1 MAFGIPES
9 IIEEIKARTDLSDL
23 IAGYGIQVK
32 RAGGSYKA
40 CCPFHHEKTP
50 SFHIQPTKGFYHC
63 FGCGESGDVFKFVM
77 KYEGLT
83 FMETA
88 QRLASACGLEIETKE
103 DSEAAVR
110 KRLFA
115 LHAELAAFYRR
126 CINDAKEASRAREY
140 LASRD
145 LSDEVAEKFQIGY
158 APQSA
163 DAMLTWAQKH
173 GFTADELEIAGV
185 LKPPLYQDGRWYSP
199 FAGRLMFSIRDR
211 QGRVIAFSGRTLE
224 TDKTKMRGGKYVNSP
239 ITPIFKKSNVLYAF
253 DLAAGKIANA
263 KPVREAIVCEGQI
276 DVVRCHAC
284 GFDTAVASQGTAFTG
299 EHVQMLKKVADA
311 AVLVFDGDAAGQ
323 KAAVST
329 AGEMLSVGMTVRVAR
344 LPQGEDPDSL
354 LRSKG
359 KDAFKACLDNAVS
372 IVAFQIDAA
381 RAKESNPD
389 SYDAIARTGKA
400 VLELVKKCPGAV
412 MRAGLM
418 QEAATLLKIPVS
430 ALEEDLAK
438 LETEKPKSAMHPKV
452 PNPRRVRP
460 APVMLDVHAE
470 TFEEDVP
477 VFPEEE
483 EIPFA
488 APQSEQASAP
498 ENNPP
503 PNSEMALMEFLFGLE
518 GADHQIADMLEA
530 YVHDGLFT
538 HNVTGEFVKAYIR
551 ETRGETDAIVNLK
564 KALPSNEAWVLEEIF
579 ISKNR
584 AAFSEL
590 EPADNLRKELC
601 RFWFEAVRRKLRDLP
616 LDGDAELRRRRYSL
630 SMLSRKFKTKPWHV
644 ASRSM
649 LPEVLLG

>member
-50 SFHIQPTKGFYHC
+50 SFHIQPAKGYYHC
-63 FGCGESGDVFKFVM
+63 FGCGESGDVIKFVM

-83 FMETA
+83 FMEAA
-88 QRLASACGLEIETKE
+88 QKLASACGLEIETKE
-103 DSEAAVR
+103 DPEAAVR

-126 CINDAKEASRAREY
+126 CIKDAKEASRAREY

-163 DAMLTWAQKH
+163 DAMLTWAKKH
-173 GFTADELEIAGV
+173 GFTTDELETAGV
-185 LKPPLYQDGRWYSP
+185 LKPPRYPGGRWYSP

-224 TDKTKMRGGKYVNSP
+224 TDKSKMRGGKYVNSP
-239 ITPIFKKSNVLYAF
+239 VTPIFKKSNVLYAF

-329 AGEMLSVGMTVRVAR
+329 AGEMLSVGMTVRVAK
-344 LPQGEDPDSL
+344 LPQDEDPDSL
-354 LRSKG
+354 LRFNG
-359 KDAFKACLDNAVS
+359 AEAFRACLDNAVS
-372 IVAFQIDAA
+372 IVAFQVDVA
-381 RAKESNPD
+381 RSKESNPD
-389 SYDAIARTGKA
+389 SYDAISRTGRA

-438 LETEKPKSAMHPKV
+438 LETEKTRPMVRQESPKPKSANPASVKYNAPEDSFEDYV
-452 PNPRRVRP
+452 P
-460 APVMLDVHAE
+460 E
-470 TFEEDVP
+470 
-477 VFPEEE
+477 FPEGE
-483 EIPFA
+483 EIPFT
-488 APQSEQASAP
+488 APQSEQANAP

-503 PNSEMALMEFLFGLE
+503 PDTEMALMEFLFGL
-518 GADHQIADMLEA
+518 GADSQIADMLEA
-530 YVHDGLFT
+530 YVHDGLFA
-538 HNVTGEFVKAYIR
+538 HNVTGEFVKGYVR
-551 ETRGETDAIVNLK
+551 ETRGEVDAIVNLK
-564 KALPSNEAWVLEEIF
+564 NELPPNEAWVLEEIF
-579 ISKNR
+579 LSQNR

-590 EPADNLRKELC
+590 EPSDNLRKVLC
-601 RFWFEAVRRKLRDLP
+601 RFWFEAVCRKLKELP
-616 LDGDAELRRRRYSL
+616 LEGDTELMRKRSRL
-630 SMLSRKFKTKPWHV
+630 SMLSRKFKTMPWHV
-644 ASRSM
+644 ASQSM
-649 LPEVLLG
+649 RAETLLG

>member
-9 IIEEIKARTDLSDL
+9 IIDEIKARTDLSDL

-50 SFHIQPTKGFYHC
+50 SFHIQPAKGFYHC
-63 FGCGESGDVFKFVM
+63 FGCGESGDVIKFVM
-77 KYEGLT
+77 KYEGLN
-83 FMETA
+83 FMEAA
-88 QRLASACGLEIETKE
+88 QKLASACGLEFETKE
-103 DSEAAVR
+103 DPEAAVR

-126 CINDAKEASRAREY
+126 CIKEAKEASRAREY

-163 DAMLTWAQKH
+163 DAMLKWAQKH
-173 GFTADELEIAGV
+173 GFTTDELQIAGV
-185 LKPPLYQDGRWYSP
+185 LKPPLYQHGRWYSP

-329 AGEMLSVGMTVRVAR
+329 AGEMLSVGMTVRVAK

-354 LRSKG
+354 LRSNG
-359 KDAFKACLDNAVS
+359 AEAFKACLDKAVS
-372 IVAFQIDAA
+372 IVAFQVDVA
-381 RAKESNPD
+381 RLKEANPD
-389 SYDAIARTGKA
+389 SYDAISRTGRA

-438 LETEKPKSAMHPKV
+438 LETEKPKPVMRPNVQKPKQV
-452 PNPRRVRP
+452 YP
-460 APVMLDVHAE
+460 APKTQDVHNE
-470 TFEEDVP
+470 VYEDYVP
-477 VFPEEE
+477 EFPEEE

-488 APQSEQASAP
+488 APKSEQASAP

-503 PNSEMALMEFLFGLE
+503 PNSEMALMEFLFGL
-518 GADHQIADMLEA
+518 GADPQIADMLEA
-530 YVHDGLFT
+530 YVHDGLFA
-538 HNVTGEFVKAYIR
+538 HNVTGGFVKAYIR

-564 KALPSNEAWVLEEIF
+564 NELSSNEAWVLEEIF
-579 ISKNR
+579 FSQNR

-590 EPADNLRKELC
+590 EPADNLRKVLC
-601 RFWFEAVRRKLRDLP
+601 RFWFDAVCRKLKELP
-616 LDGDAELRRRRYSL
+616 LEGDGELMRRRSRL
-630 SMLSRKFKTKPWHV
+630 SMLSRKFKTMPWHV
-644 ASRSM
+644 ASQSMRS
-649 LPEVLLG
+649 EVLLG

>member
-50 SFHIQPTKGFYHC
+50 SFHIQPAKGYYHC
-63 FGCGESGDVFKFVM
+63 FGCGESGDVIKFVM

-83 FMETA
+83 FMEAA
-88 QRLASACGLEIETKE
+88 QKLASACGLEIETKE
-103 DSEAAVR
+103 DPEAAVR

-126 CINDAKEASRAREY
+126 CIKEAKEASRAREY

-163 DAMLTWAQKH
+163 DAMLTWAKKH
-173 GFTADELEIAGV
+173 GFTTDELEISGV
-185 LKPPLYQDGRWYSP
+185 LKPPRYPGGRWYSP

-224 TDKTKMRGGKYVNSP
+224 TDKSKMRGGKYVNSP
-239 ITPIFKKSNVLYAF
+239 VTPIFKKSNVLYAF

-284 GFDTAVASQGTAFTG
+284 GFDTAVASQGTAFTS

-311 AVLVFDGDAAGQ
+311 AALVFDGDAAGQ

-329 AGEMLSVGMTVRVAR
+329 AGEMLSVGMTVRVAK

-354 LRSKG
+354 LRFKG
-359 KDAFKACLDNAVS
+359 AEAFRACLDNAVS
-372 IVAFQIDAA
+372 IVAFQVDVA
-381 RAKESNPD
+381 RSKESNPD
-389 SYDAIARTGKA
+389 SYDAISRTGRA

-438 LETEKPKSAMHPKV
+438 LETEKTRPMVRQESPKPKQ
-452 PNPRRVRP
+452 VRP
-460 APVMLDVHAE
+460 VSVTQDVHNE
-470 TFEEDVP
+470 FYEDYVP
-477 VFPEEE
+477 EFPEDE

-488 APQSEQASAP
+488 APQSEQANAP

-503 PNSEMALMEFLFGLE
+503 PDTEMALMEFLFGL
-518 GADHQIADMLEA
+518 GADSQIADMLEA
-530 YVHDGLFT
+530 YVHDGLFA
-538 HNVTGEFVKAYIR
+538 HNVTGEFVKGYVR
-551 ETRGETDAIVNLK
+551 ETRGEVDAIVNLK
-564 KALPSNEAWVLEEIF
+564 NELPSNESWVLEEIF
-579 ISKNR
+579 FSQNR

-590 EPADNLRKELC
+590 EPADNLRKVLC
-601 RFWFEAVRRKLRDLP
+601 RFWFDAMCRKLKELP
-616 LDGDAELRRRRYSL
+616 LEGDTELMRKRSRF
-630 SMLSRKFKTKPWHV
+630 SMLSRKFKTMPWHV
-644 ASRSM
+644 ASQSMRS
-649 LPEVLLG
+649 EVLLG

>member
-50 SFHIQPTKGFYHC
+50 SFHIQPAKGYYHC
-63 FGCGESGDVFKFVM
+63 FGCGESGDVIKFVM
-77 KYEGLT
+77 KYEGLS
-83 FMETA
+83 FMEA
-88 QRLASACGLEIETKE
+88 AHKLASACGLEIETK
-103 DSEAAVR
+103 DDPEAAVR

-126 CINDAKEASRAREY
+126 CIKEAKEASRAREY

-163 DAMLTWAQKH
+163 DAMLTWAKKH
-173 GFTADELEIAGV
+173 GFTTRELEIAGV

-284 GFDTAVASQGTAFTG
+284 GFDTAVASQGTAFTAD
-299 EHVQMLKKVADA
+299 HVQMLKKVADA

-329 AGEMLSVGMTVRVAR
+329 AGEMLSVGMTVRVAK
-344 LPQGEDPDSL
+344 LPQGDDPDSL

-359 KDAFKACLDNAVS
+359 ADAFKACLDNAVS
-372 IVAFQIDAA
+372 IVAFQVDVAQS
-381 RAKESNPD
+381 KESNPD
-389 SYDAIARTGKA
+389 SYDAISRTGRA

-418 QEAATLLKIPVS
+418 QEASTLLKIPVS

-438 LETEKPKSAMHPKV
+438 LETEKTRPMVRQEPPKPKQ
-452 PNPRRVRP
+452 VRP
-460 APVMLDVHAE
+460 
-470 TFEEDVP
+470 VP
-477 VFPEEE
+477 VTQDVYNEVYEDYVPEFPEEE

-488 APQSEQASAP
+488 APQSEQANAP
-498 ENNPP
+498 ENNRPP
-503 PNSEMALMEFLFGLE
+503 DTEMALMEFLFGL
-518 GADHQIADMLEA
+518 GTNSQIADMLEA
-530 YVHDGLFT
+530 YVHDGLFA
-538 HNVTGEFVKAYIR
+538 HNVTGAFVKGYVR
-551 ETRGETDAIVNLK
+551 ETRGEVDAIVNLK
-564 KALPSNEAWVLEEIF
+564 NELPSNEAWVLEEIF
-579 ISKNR
+579 FSQNR

-590 EPADNLRKELC
+590 EPADNLRKALC
-601 RFWFEAVRRKLRDLP
+601 RFWFDATCRKLKELP
-616 LDGDAELRRRRYSL
+616 LDGDAELMRRRSRL
-630 SMLSRKFKTKPWHV
+630 SMLSRKFKTMPWHV
-644 ASRSM
+644 ASQSM
-649 LPEVLLG
+649 RAETLHP

>member
-9 IIEEIKARTDLSDL
+9 IIDEIKARTDLSDL

-50 SFHIQPTKGFYHC
+50 SFHIQPAKGYYHC
-63 FGCGESGDVFKFVM
+63 FGCGESGDVIKFVM

-83 FMETA
+83 FMEAA
-88 QRLASACGLEIETKE
+88 QKLASACGLEIETKE
-103 DSEAAVR
+103 DPEAAVR
-110 KRLFA
+110 KRLFS

-126 CINDAKEASRAREY
+126 CIKEAKEASRAREY

-145 LSDEVAEKFQIGY
+145 LSEEVAEKFQIGY

-163 DAMLTWAQKH
+163 DAMLTWAKKH
-173 GFTADELEIAGV
+173 GFTTDELETAGV
-185 LKPPLYQDGRWYSP
+185 LKPPRYPGGRWYSP

-329 AGEMLSVGMTVRVAR
+329 AGEMLSVGMTVRVAK

-354 LRSKG
+354 LRSNG
-359 KDAFKACLDNAVS
+359 AEAFKACLDKAVS
-372 IVAFQIDAA
+372 IVAFQVDVA
-381 RAKESNPD
+381 RSKESNPD
-389 SYDAIARTGKA
+389 SYDAISRTGRA

-438 LETEKPKSAMHPKV
+438 LETEKTRPMVRQESPKPKLANSAPMVYSKPEAAFEDYV
-452 PNPRRVRP
+452 P
-460 APVMLDVHAE
+460 E
-470 TFEEDVP
+470 
-477 VFPEEE
+477 FPEEE

-488 APQSEQASAP
+488 APQSEQANAP

-503 PNSEMALMEFLFGLE
+503 PDTEMALMEFLFGL
-518 GADHQIADMLEA
+518 GTNSQIADMLEA
-530 YVHDGLFT
+530 YVHDGLFA
-538 HNVTGEFVKAYIR
+538 HNVTGAFVKGYVR
-551 ETRGETDAIVNLK
+551 ETRGEADAIVNLK
-564 KALPSNEAWVLEEIF
+564 NELPSNEAWVLEEIF
-579 ISKNR
+579 FSQNR

-590 EPADNLRKELC
+590 EPADNLRKALC
-601 RFWFEAVRRKLRDLP
+601 RFWFDATCRKLKELP
-616 LDGDAELRRRRYSL
+616 LDGDAELMRRRSRL
-630 SMLSRKFKTKPWHV
+630 SMLSRKFKTMPWHV
-644 ASRSM
+644 ASQSM
-649 LPEVLLG
+649 RAETLHP

>member
-9 IIEEIKARTDLSDL
+9 IIDEIKARTDLSDL

-50 SFHIQPTKGFYHC
+50 SFHIQPAKGYYHC
-63 FGCGESGDVFKFVM
+63 FGCGESGDVIKFVM

-83 FMETA
+83 FMEAA
-88 QRLASACGLEIETKE
+88 QKLASACGLEIETKE
-103 DSEAAVR
+103 DPEAAVR

-126 CINDAKEASRAREY
+126 CIKEAKEASRAREY

-145 LSDEVAEKFQIGY
+145 LSEEVAEKFQIGY

-163 DAMLTWAQKH
+163 DAMLTWAKKH
-173 GFTADELEIAGV
+173 GFTTDELEAAGV
-185 LKPPLYQDGRWYSP
+185 LKPPLYQHGRWYSP

-329 AGEMLSVGMTVRVAR
+329 AGEMLSVGMTVRVAK

-359 KDAFKACLDNAVS
+359 AEAFKACLDNAVS
-372 IVAFQIDAA
+372 IVAFQVDVA
-381 RAKESNPD
+381 RSKESNPD
-389 SYDAIARTGKA
+389 SYDAISRTGRA

-438 LETEKPKSAMHPKV
+438 LETEKTRPMVRKESPKPKQ
-452 PNPRRVRP
+452 VRP
-460 APVMLDVHAE
+460 
-470 TFEEDVP
+470 VP
-477 VFPEEE
+477 VTQDVYNEVYEDYVPEFPEEE

-488 APQSEQASAP
+488 APQSEQANAP

-503 PNSEMALMEFLFGLE
+503 PDTEMALMEFLFGL
-518 GADHQIADMLEA
+518 GADSQIADMLEA
-530 YVHDGLFT
+530 YVHDGLFA
-538 HNVTGEFVKAYIR
+538 HNVTGEFVKAYVR
-551 ETRGETDAIVNLK
+551 ETRGEADAIVNLK
-564 KALPSNEAWVLEEIF
+564 NELPSNEAWVLEEIF
-579 ISKNR
+579 FSQNR

-590 EPADNLRKELC
+590 EPADNLRKVLC
-601 RFWFEAVRRKLRDLP
+601 RFWFDAVCRQLKELP
-616 LDGDAELRRRRYSL
+616 LEGDGELMRRRSRL
-630 SMLSRKFKTKPWHV
+630 SMLSRKFKTMPWHV
-644 ASRSM
+644 ASQSMRS
-649 LPEVLLG
+649 EVLLG

>member
-50 SFHIQPTKGFYHC
+50 SFHIQPAKGYYHC
-63 FGCGESGDVFKFVM
+63 FGCGESGDVIKFVM

-83 FMETA
+83 FMEAA
-88 QRLASACGLEIETKE
+88 QKLASACGLEIETKE
-103 DSEAAVR
+103 DPEAAVR

-126 CINDAKEASRAREY
+126 CIKEAKEASRAREY

-163 DAMLTWAQKH
+163 DAMLTWAKKH
-173 GFTADELEIAGV
+173 GFTTDELEISGV
-185 LKPPLYQDGRWYSP
+185 LKPPRYPGGRWYSP

-224 TDKTKMRGGKYVNSP
+224 TDKSKMRGGKYVNSP
-239 ITPIFKKSNVLYAF
+239 VTPIFKKSNVLYAF

-329 AGEMLSVGMTVRVAR
+329 AGEMLSVGMTVRVAK

-354 LRSKG
+354 LRSNG
-359 KDAFKACLDNAVS
+359 AEAFRACLDNAVS
-372 IVAFQIDAA
+372 IVAFQVDVA
-381 RAKESNPD
+381 RSKESNPD
-389 SYDAIARTGKA
+389 SYDAISRTGRA

-438 LETEKPKSAMHPKV
+438 LETEKTRPMVRQESPKPKQ
-452 PNPRRVRP
+452 VRP
-460 APVMLDVHAE
+460 
-470 TFEEDVP
+470 VP
-477 VFPEEE
+477 VTQDVYNEVYEDYVPEFPEEE

-488 APQSEQASAP
+488 APQSEQANAP

-503 PNSEMALMEFLFGLE
+503 PDTEMALMEFLFGL
-518 GADHQIADMLEA
+518 GTNSQIADMLEA
-530 YVHDGLFT
+530 YVHDGLFA
-538 HNVTGEFVKAYIR
+538 HNVTGEFVKGYVR
-551 ETRGETDAIVNLK
+551 ETRGEVDAIVNLK
-564 KALPSNEAWVLEEIF
+564 NELPSNEAWVLEEIF
-579 ISKNR
+579 FSQNR

-590 EPADNLRKELC
+590 EPADNLRKVLC
-601 RFWFEAVRRKLRDLP
+601 RFWFDAMCRKLKELP
-616 LDGDAELRRRRYSL
+616 LEGDTELMRKRSRL
-630 SMLSRKFKTKPWHV
+630 SMLSRKFKTMPWHV
-644 ASRSM
+644 ASQSMRS
-649 LPEVLLG
+649 EVLLG

>member
-50 SFHIQPTKGFYHC
+50 SFHIQPAKGYYHC
-63 FGCGESGDVFKFVM
+63 FGCGESGDVIKFVM

-83 FMETA
+83 FMEAA
-88 QRLASACGLEIETKE
+88 QKLASACGLEIETKE
-103 DSEAAVR
+103 DPEAAVR

-126 CINDAKEASRAREY
+126 CIKDAKEASRAREY

-145 LSDEVAEKFQIGY
+145 LSDEVAGKFQIGY

-163 DAMLTWAQKH
+163 DAMLTWAKKH
-173 GFTADELEIAGV
+173 GFTPDELEVSGV
-185 LKPPLYQDGRWYSP
+185 LKPPRYPGGRWYSP

-224 TDKTKMRGGKYVNSP
+224 TDKSKMRGGKYVNSP
-239 ITPIFKKSNVLYAF
+239 VTPIFKKSNVLYAF

-329 AGEMLSVGMTVRVAR
+329 AGEMLSVGMTVRVAK

-354 LRSKG
+354 LRFNG
-359 KDAFKACLDNAVS
+359 AEAFRACLDNAVS
-372 IVAFQIDAA
+372 IVAFQVDVA
-381 RAKESNPD
+381 RSKESNPD
-389 SYDAIARTGKA
+389 SYDAISRTGRA

-438 LETEKPKSAMHPKV
+438 LETEKTRPMVRQESPKPKQ
-452 PNPRRVRP
+452 VRP
-460 APVMLDVHAE
+460 VSVTQDVHNE
-470 TFEEDVP
+470 VYEDYVP
-477 VFPEEE
+477 EFPEDE

-488 APQSEQASAP
+488 APQSEQANAP

-503 PNSEMALMEFLFGLE
+503 PDTEMALMEFLFGL
-518 GADHQIADMLEA
+518 GANSQIADMLEA
-530 YVHDGLFT
+530 YVHDGLFA
-538 HNVTGEFVKAYIR
+538 HNVTGGFVKAYVR
-551 ETRGETDAIVNLK
+551 ETRGEVDAIVNLK
-564 KALPSNEAWVLEEIF
+564 NELPPNEAWVLEEIF
-579 ISKNR
+579 LSQNR

-590 EPADNLRKELC
+590 EPADNLRKVLC
-601 RFWFEAVRRKLRDLP
+601 RFWFDAMCRKLKELP
-616 LDGDAELRRRRYSL
+616 LEGNTELMRKRSRL
-630 SMLSRKFKTKPWHV
+630 SMLSRKFKTMPWHV
-644 ASRSM
+644 ASQSM
-649 LPEVLLG
+649 RAETLLG

>member
-9 IIEEIKARTDLSDL
+9 IIDEIKARTDLSDL

-50 SFHIQPTKGFYHC
+50 SFHIQPAKGYYHC
-63 FGCGESGDVFKFVM
+63 FGCGESGDVIKFVM

-83 FMETA
+83 FMEAA
-88 QRLASACGLEIETKE
+88 QKLASACGLEIETKE
-103 DSEAAVR
+103 DPEAAVR

-126 CINDAKEASRAREY
+126 CIKEAKEASRAREY

-163 DAMLTWAQKH
+163 DAMLTWAKKH
-173 GFTADELEIAGV
+173 GFTTDELEISGV
-185 LKPPLYQDGRWYSP
+185 LKPPRYPGGRWYSP

-224 TDKTKMRGGKYVNSP
+224 TDKSKMRGGKYVNSP
-239 ITPIFKKSNVLYAF
+239 VTPIFKKSNVLYAF

-329 AGEMLSVGMTVRVAR
+329 AGEMLSVGMTVRVAK

-354 LRSKG
+354 LRSNG
-359 KDAFKACLDNAVS
+359 AEAFKACLDKAVS
-372 IVAFQIDAA
+372 IVAFQVDVA
-381 RAKESNPD
+381 RSKESNPD
-389 SYDAIARTGKA
+389 SYDAISRTGRA

-438 LETEKPKSAMHPKV
+438 LETEKTRPMVRQEPPKPKQ
-452 PNPRRVRP
+452 VRP
-460 APVMLDVHAE
+460 VSVTQDVHNE
-470 TFEEDVP
+470 VYEDYVP
-477 VFPEEE
+477 EFPEDE

-488 APQSEQASAP
+488 APQSEQANAP

-503 PNSEMALMEFLFGLE
+503 PDTEMALMEFLFGL
-518 GADHQIADMLEA
+518 GTNSQIADMLEA
-530 YVHDGLFT
+530 YVHDGLFA
-538 HNVTGEFVKAYIR
+538 HNVTGEFVKGYVR
-551 ETRGETDAIVNLK
+551 ETRGEADAIVNLK
-564 KALPSNEAWVLEEIF
+564 NELPSNESWVLEEIF
-579 ISKNR
+579 FSQNR

-590 EPADNLRKELC
+590 EPADNLRKVLC
-601 RFWFEAVRRKLRDLP
+601 RFWFDAMCRKLKELP
-616 LDGDAELRRRRYSL
+616 LDGDAELMRRRSRL
-630 SMLSRKFKTKPWHV
+630 SMLSRKFKTLPWHV
-644 ASRSM
+644 ASQSMRS
-649 LPEVLLG
+649 EVLLG

>member
-9 IIEEIKARTDLSDL
+9 IIDEIKARTDLSDL

-50 SFHIQPTKGFYHC
+50 SFHIQPAKGYYHC
-63 FGCGESGDVFKFVM
+63 FGCGESGDVIKFVM

-83 FMETA
+83 FMEAA
-88 QRLASACGLEIETKE
+88 QKLASACGLEIETKE
-103 DSEAAVR
+103 DPEAAVR

-126 CINDAKEASRAREY
+126 CIKDAKEASRAREY

-145 LSDEVAEKFQIGY
+145 LSEEVAEKFQIGY

-163 DAMLTWAQKH
+163 DAMLTWAKKH
-173 GFTADELEIAGV
+173 GFTADELEISGV
-185 LKPPLYQDGRWYSP
+185 LKPPRYPGGRWYSP

-224 TDKTKMRGGKYVNSP
+224 TDKSKMRGGKYVNSP
-239 ITPIFKKSNVLYAF
+239 VTPIFKKSNVLYAF

-329 AGEMLSVGMTVRVAR
+329 AGEMLSVGMTVRVAK

-354 LRSKG
+354 LRFNG
-359 KDAFKACLDNAVS
+359 AEAFRACLDNAAS
-372 IVAFQIDAA
+372 IVAFQVDVA
-381 RAKESNPD
+381 RSKESNPD
-389 SYDAIARTGKA
+389 SYDAISRTGRA

-438 LETEKPKSAMHPKV
+438 LETEKTRPMVRQEPPKPKQ
-452 PNPRRVRP
+452 VRP
-460 APVMLDVHAE
+460 
-470 TFEEDVP
+470 VP
-477 VFPEEE
+477 VTQDVYNEVYEDYVPEFPEEE

-488 APQSEQASAP
+488 APQSEQANAP

-503 PNSEMALMEFLFGLE
+503 PDTEMALMEFLFGL
-518 GADHQIADMLEA
+518 GANSQIADMLEA
-530 YVHDGLFT
+530 YVHDGLFA
-538 HNVTGEFVKAYIR
+538 HNVTGAFVKGYVR
-551 ETRGETDAIVNLK
+551 ETRGEVDAIVNLK
-564 KALPSNEAWVLEEIF
+564 NELPANESWVLEEIF
-579 ISKNR
+579 FSQNR

-590 EPADNLRKELC
+590 EPADNLRKVLC
-601 RFWFEAVRRKLRDLP
+601 RFWFDAVCRKLKELP
-616 LDGDAELRRRRYSL
+616 LDGDAELMRRRSRL
-630 SMLSRKFKTKPWHV
+630 SMLSRKFKTMPWHV
-644 ASRSM
+644 ASQSMRS
-649 LPEVLLG
+649 EVLLG

>member
-50 SFHIQPTKGFYHC
+50 SFHIQPAKGYYHC
-63 FGCGESGDVFKFVM
+63 FGCGESGDVIKFVM

-83 FMETA
+83 FMEAA
-88 QRLASACGLEIETKE
+88 QKLASACGLEIETKE
-103 DSEAAVR
+103 DPEAAVR

-126 CINDAKEASRAREY
+126 CIKEAKEASRAREY

-163 DAMLTWAQKH
+163 DAMLTWAKKH
-173 GFTADELEIAGV
+173 GFTTRELEIAGV

-284 GFDTAVASQGTAFTG
+284 GFDTAVASQGTAFTAD
-299 EHVQMLKKVADA
+299 HVQMLKKVADA

-329 AGEMLSVGMTVRVAR
+329 AGEMLSVGMTVRVAK
-344 LPQGEDPDSL
+344 LPQGDDPDSL

-359 KDAFKACLDNAVS
+359 ADAFKACLDNAVS
-372 IVAFQIDAA
+372 IVAFQVDVA
-381 RAKESNPD
+381 RSKESNPD
-389 SYDAIARTGKA
+389 SYDAISRTGRA

-438 LETEKPKSAMHPKV
+438 LETEKTRPMVRQEPPKPKQ
-452 PNPRRVRP
+452 VRP
-460 APVMLDVHAE
+460 
-470 TFEEDVP
+470 VP
-477 VFPEEE
+477 VTQDVYNEVYEDYVPEFPEEE
-483 EIPFA
+483 AIPFA
-488 APQSEQASAP
+488 APQSEQANAP
-498 ENNPP
+498 ENNRPP
-503 PNSEMALMEFLFGLE
+503 DTEMALMEFLFGL
-518 GADHQIADMLEA
+518 GTNSQIADMLEA
-530 YVHDGLFT
+530 YVHDGLFA
-538 HNVTGEFVKAYIR
+538 HNVTGAFVKGYVR
-551 ETRGETDAIVNLK
+551 ETRGEVDAIVNLK
-564 KALPSNEAWVLEEIF
+564 NELQSNESWVLEEIF
-579 ISKNR
+579 FSQNR

-590 EPADNLRKELC
+590 EPADNLRKVLC
-601 RFWFEAVRRKLRDLP
+601 RFWFDAMCRKLKELP
-616 LDGDAELRRRRYSL
+616 LEVDTELMRKRSRL
-630 SMLSRKFKTKPWHV
+630 SMLSRKFKTMPWHV
-644 ASRSM
+644 ASQSMRS
-649 LPEVLLG
+649 EVLLG

>member
-50 SFHIQPTKGFYHC
+50 SFHIQPAKGYYHC
-63 FGCGESGDVFKFVM
+63 FGCGESGDVIKFVM

-83 FMETA
+83 FMEAA
-88 QRLASACGLEIETKE
+88 QKLASACGLEIETKE
-103 DSEAAVR
+103 DPEAALR
-110 KRLFA
+110 KRQFA

-126 CINDAKEASRAREY
+126 CIKEAKEAARAREY

-145 LSDEVAEKFQIGY
+145 LSEEVAEKFQIGY

-163 DAMLTWAQKH
+163 DAMLTWAKKH
-173 GFTADELEIAGV
+173 GFTTAELETAGV
-185 LKPPLYQDGRWYSP
+185 LKPPRYQDGRWYSP
-199 FAGRLMFSIRDR
+199 FAGRVMFSIRDR

-239 ITPIFKKSNVLYAF
+239 ATPIFKKSNVLYAF

-284 GFDTAVASQGTAFTG
+284 GFDTAVASQGTAFTS
-299 EHVQMLKKVADA
+299 EHVQILKKVADA
-311 AVLVFDGDAAGQ
+311 AVLVFDADAAGQ
-323 KAAVST
+323 KASVST
-329 AGEMLSVGMTVRVAR
+329 AGEMLATGMTVRVAR
-344 LPQGEDPDSL
+344 LPEGEDPDSL

-359 KDAFKACLDNAVS
+359 ADAFRQCLDDAVS
-372 IVAFQIDAA
+372 IVAFQVAVA
-381 RAKESNPD
+381 RAKEPNPD
-389 SYDAIARTGKA
+389 SYDAISRIGRA

-438 LETEKPKSAMHPKV
+438 LETEKTRPMVRQESPKPKQ
-452 PNPRRVRP
+452 VRP
-460 APVMLDVHAE
+460 VSVTQDVHNE
-470 TFEEDVP
+470 VYEDYVP
-477 VFPEEE
+477 EFPEGE
-483 EIPFA
+483 EIPFT

-503 PNSEMALMEFLFGLE
+503 PDTEMALMEFLFGL
-518 GADHQIADMLEA
+518 GTNSQIADMLEA
-530 YVHDGLFT
+530 YVHDGLFA
-538 HNVTGEFVKAYIR
+538 HNVTGGFVKAYVR

-564 KALPSNEAWVLEEIF
+564 NELPPNEAWVLEEIF
-579 ISKNR
+579 FSQNR

-590 EPADNLRKELC
+590 EPSDNLRKVLC
-601 RFWFEAVRRKLRDLP
+601 RFWFEAVCRKLKELP
-616 LDGDAELRRRRYSL
+616 LEGDTELMRKRSRL
-630 SMLSRKFKTKPWHV
+630 SMLSRKFKTMPWHV
-644 ASRSM
+644 ASQSM
-649 LPEVLLG
+649 RAETLLG

>member
-1 MAFGIPES
+1 VAFGIPES

-50 SFHIQPTKGFYHC
+50 SFHIQPAKGYYHC
-63 FGCGESGDVFKFVM
+63 FGCGESGDVIKFVM

-83 FMETA
+83 FMEAA
-88 QRLASACGLEIETKE
+88 QKLASACGLEIETKE
-103 DSEAAVR
+103 DPEAALR
-110 KRLFA
+110 KRQFA

-126 CINDAKEASRAREY
+126 CIKEAKEAARAREY

-145 LSDEVAEKFQIGY
+145 LSEEVAEKFQIGY

-163 DAMLTWAQKH
+163 DAMLTWAKKH
-173 GFTADELEIAGV
+173 GFTTAELETAGV
-185 LKPPLYQDGRWYSP
+185 LKPPRYQDGRWYSP
-199 FAGRLMFSIRDR
+199 FAGRVMFSIRDR

-239 ITPIFKKSNVLYAF
+239 ATPIFKKSNVLYAF

-284 GFDTAVASQGTAFTG
+284 GFDTAVASQGTAFTS
-299 EHVQMLKKVADA
+299 EHVQILKKVADA
-311 AVLVFDGDAAGQ
+311 AVLVFDADAAGQ
-323 KAAVST
+323 KASVST
-329 AGEMLSVGMTVRVAR
+329 AGEMLATGMTVRVAR
-344 LPQGEDPDSL
+344 LPEGEDPDSL

-359 KDAFKACLDNAVS
+359 ADAFRQCLDDAVS
-372 IVAFQIDAA
+372 IVAFQVAVA
-381 RAKESNPD
+381 RAKEPNPD
-389 SYDAIARTGKA
+389 SYDAISRIGRA

-438 LETEKPKSAMHPKV
+438 LETEKTRPMVRQESPKPKQI
-452 PNPRRVRP
+452 RP
-460 APVMLDVHAE
+460 VSVTQDVHNE
-470 TFEEDVP
+470 VYEDYVP
-477 VFPEEE
+477 EFPEGE
-483 EIPFA
+483 EIPFT

-503 PNSEMALMEFLFGLE
+503 PDTEMALMEFLFGV
-518 GADHQIADMLEA
+518 GADSQIADMLEA
-530 YVHDGLFT
+530 YVHDGLFA
-538 HNVTGEFVKAYIR
+538 HNVTGEFVKGYVR
-551 ETRGETDAIVNLK
+551 ETRGEVDAIVNLK
-564 KALPSNEAWVLEEIF
+564 NELPSNESWVLEEIF
-579 ISKNR
+579 FSQNR

-590 EPADNLRKELC
+590 EPADNLRKVLC
-601 RFWFEAVRRKLRDLP
+601 RFWFDAMCRKLKELP
-616 LDGDAELRRRRYSL
+616 LEGDTELMRKRSRL
-630 SMLSRKFKTKPWHV
+630 SMLSRKFKTMPWHV
-644 ASRSM
+644 ASQSMRS
-649 LPEVLLG
+649 EVLLG

>member
-50 SFHIQPTKGFYHC
+50 SFHIQPAKGYYHC
-63 FGCGESGDVFKFVM
+63 FGCGESGDVIKFVM
-77 KYEGLT
+77 KYEGLS
-83 FMETA
+83 FMEA
-88 QRLASACGLEIETKE
+88 AHKLASACGLEIETK
-103 DSEAAVR
+103 DDPEAAVR

-126 CINDAKEASRAREY
+126 CIKEAKEASRAREY

-163 DAMLTWAQKH
+163 DAMLTWAKKH
-173 GFTADELEIAGV
+173 GFTTRELEIAGV

-284 GFDTAVASQGTAFTG
+284 GFDTAVASQGTAFTAD
-299 EHVQMLKKVADA
+299 HVQMLKKVADA

-329 AGEMLSVGMTVRVAR
+329 AGEMLSVGMTVRVAK
-344 LPQGEDPDSL
+344 LPQGDDPDSL

-359 KDAFKACLDNAVS
+359 ADAFKACLDNAVS
-372 IVAFQIDAA
+372 IVAFQVDVAQS
-381 RAKESNPD
+381 KESNPD
-389 SYDAIARTGKA
+389 SYDAISRTGRA

-418 QEAATLLKIPVS
+418 QEASTLLKIPVS

-438 LETEKPKSAMHPKV
+438 LETEKTRPMVRQEPPKPKQ
-452 PNPRRVRP
+452 VRP
-460 APVMLDVHAE
+460 
-470 TFEEDVP
+470 VP
-477 VFPEEE
+477 VTQDVYNEVYEDYVPEFPEEE

-488 APQSEQASAP
+488 APQSEQANAP

-503 PNSEMALMEFLFGLE
+503 PDTEMALMEFLFGL
-518 GADHQIADMLEA
+518 GTNSQIADMLEA
-530 YVHDGLFT
+530 YVHDGLFA
-538 HNVTGEFVKAYIR
+538 HNVTGEFVKAYVR
-551 ETRGETDAIVNLK
+551 ETRGEADAIVNLK
-564 KALPSNEAWVLEEIF
+564 NELPSNEAWVLEEIF
-579 ISKNR
+579 FSQNR

-590 EPADNLRKELC
+590 EPADNLRKVLC
-601 RFWFEAVRRKLRDLP
+601 RFWFDAMCRKLKELP
-616 LDGDAELRRRRYSL
+616 LEGDTELMRKRSRL
-630 SMLSRKFKTKPWHV
+630 SMLSRKFKTMPWHV
-644 ASRSM
+644 ASQSMRS
-649 LPEVLLG
+649 EVLLG

>member
-9 IIEEIKARTDLSDL
+9 IIDEIKARTDLSDL

-50 SFHIQPTKGFYHC
+50 SFHIQPAKGYYHC
-63 FGCGESGDVFKFVM
+63 FGCGESGDVIKFVM

-83 FMETA
+83 FMEAA
-88 QRLASACGLEIETKE
+88 QKLASACGLEIETKE
-103 DSEAAVR
+103 DPEAAVR

-126 CINDAKEASRAREY
+126 CIKEAKEASRAREY

-163 DAMLTWAQKH
+163 DAMLTWAKKH
-173 GFTADELEIAGV
+173 GFTTDELEISGV
-185 LKPPLYQDGRWYSP
+185 LKPPRYPGGRWYSP

-224 TDKTKMRGGKYVNSP
+224 TDKSKMRGGKYVNSP
-239 ITPIFKKSNVLYAF
+239 VTPIFKKSNVLYAF

-329 AGEMLSVGMTVRVAR
+329 AGEMLSVGMTVRVAK

-354 LRSKG
+354 LRSNG
-359 KDAFKACLDNAVS
+359 AEAFRACLDNAVS
-372 IVAFQIDAA
+372 IVAFQVDVA
-381 RAKESNPD
+381 RSKESNPD
-389 SYDAIARTGKA
+389 SYDAISRTGRA

-438 LETEKPKSAMHPKV
+438 LETEKTRPMVRQESPKPKQ
-452 PNPRRVRP
+452 VRP
-460 APVMLDVHAE
+460 VSVTQDVHNE
-470 TFEEDVP
+470 VYEDYVP
-477 VFPEEE
+477 EFPEDE

-488 APQSEQASAP
+488 APQSEQANAP

-503 PNSEMALMEFLFGLE
+503 PDTEMALMEFLFGL
-518 GADHQIADMLEA
+518 GTNSQIADMLEA
-530 YVHDGLFT
+530 YVHDGLFA
-538 HNVTGEFVKAYIR
+538 HNVTGEFVKGYVR
-551 ETRGETDAIVNLK
+551 ETRGEVDAIVNLK
-564 KALPSNEAWVLEEIF
+564 NELPSNESWVLEEIF
-579 ISKNR
+579 FSQNR

-590 EPADNLRKELC
+590 EPADNLRKVLC
-601 RFWFEAVRRKLRDLP
+601 RFWFDAMCRKLKELP
-616 LDGDAELRRRRYSL
+616 LEGDTELMRKRSRF
-630 SMLSRKFKTKPWHV
+630 SMLSRKFKTMPWHV
-644 ASRSM
+644 ASQSMRS
-649 LPEVLLG
+649 EVLLG

>member
-50 SFHIQPTKGFYHC
+50 SFHIQPAKGYYHC
-63 FGCGESGDVFKFVM
+63 FGCGESGDVIKFVM
-77 KYEGLT
+77 KYEGLS
-83 FMETA
+83 FMEA
-88 QRLASACGLEIETKE
+88 AHKLASACGLEIETK
-103 DSEAAVR
+103 DDPEAAVR

-126 CINDAKEASRAREY
+126 CIKEAKEASRAREY

-173 GFTADELEIAGV
+173 GFTTRELEIAGV

-299 EHVQMLKKVADA
+299 DHVQMLKKVADA

-329 AGEMLSVGMTVRVAR
+329 AGEMLSVGMTVRVAK
-344 LPQGEDPDSL
+344 LPQGDDPDSL

-359 KDAFKACLDNAVS
+359 ADAFKACLDNAVS
-372 IVAFQIDAA
+372 IVAFQVDVA
-381 RAKESNPD
+381 RSKESNPD
-389 SYDAIARTGKA
+389 SYDAISRTGRA

-418 QEAATLLKIPVS
+418 QEASTLLKIPVS

-438 LETEKPKSAMHPKV
+438 LETEKSKPVMRPAVQKSKQ
-452 PNPRRVRP
+452 VRP
-460 APVMLDVHAE
+460 APVTQDVYNE
-470 TFEEDVP
+470 TFEDYVP

-483 EIPFA
+483 EIPFV

-503 PNSEMALMEFLFGLE
+503 PSSEMALMEFLFGL
-518 GADHQIADMLEA
+518 GTNSQIADMLDA
-530 YVHDGLFT
+530 YVHDGLFA
-538 HNVTGEFVKAYIR
+538 HNVTGRFVKAYIR

-564 KALPSNEAWVLEEIF
+564 NELPANEAWVLEEIF
-579 ISKNR
+579 FSQNR

-590 EPADNLRKELC
+590 EPVDNLRKVLC
-601 RFWFEAVRRKLRDLP
+601 RFWFDAVCRKLKELP
-616 LDGDAELRRRRYSL
+616 SEGDVELMRRRSRL
-630 SMLSRKFKTKPWHV
+630 SMLSRKFKTLPWHV
-644 ASRSM
+644 ASQSMRS
-649 LPEVLLG
+649 EVLLG